1 MVNNKNCGIYKITSP
16 SGRIYI
22 GQSINLEKRFK
33 TYRNGHCKKQP
44 RLINSFK
51 KHGVENHQFDIIEYC
66 SEEELNCSER
76 FWQDEFDVLSENGL
90 NCVLQECG
98 QTRKI
103 YSEEFKKLKSEK
115 TSLNK
120 KVIDLKTLETYPS
133 IISAANTIGMSA
145 SVLGN
150 QLKGKF
156 RNKTNFLYYS
166 EYIEGKQLIN
176 PYPYRVINKDTG
188 VIYETVVKAAKFL
201 NMNSATLTG
210 QLRGTYTNKTS
221 MVYYQDYLN
230 NTEPIKE
237 CKRYIKVKDTIS
249 GTIYNSVFEASKA
262 VGVNHYTLRDYLA
275 GNCKNKTSLIF
286 YKN

>member
-51 KHGVENHQFDIIEYC
+51 KYGVENHQFDIIEYC
-66 SEEELNCSER
+66 AEEQLNCSER
-76 FWQDEFDVLSENGL
+76 FWQDEFDVLNGGL
-90 NCVLQECG
+90 NCILQECG

-103 YSEEFKKLKSEK
+103 YSEELKKLKSEK

-262 VGVNHYTLRDYLA
+262 VGVNHHTLRDYLA